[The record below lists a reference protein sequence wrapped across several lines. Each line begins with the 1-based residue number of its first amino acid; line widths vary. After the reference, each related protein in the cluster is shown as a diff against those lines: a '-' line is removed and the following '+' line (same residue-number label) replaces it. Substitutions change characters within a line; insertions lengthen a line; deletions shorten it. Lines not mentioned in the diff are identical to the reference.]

1 MMIHLK
7 QVAHGLGLPFGQR
20 TMTYNSRLAQELG
33 KWAESEG
40 QGHEFHNA
48 VFRAYFAEGLNIGK
62 PHVLVKVAESVN
74 LNGKGAMDTIQSR
87 TCREAVDLDWKRSY
101 EKNVTA
107 VPTFVFNGQV
117 LVGAQKYEALE
128 KILLSNKVERR
139 NPN

>member
-1 MMIHLK
+1 MSNHLK
-7 QVAHGLGLPFGQR
+7 QVAHGFGLPFGQR

-74 LNGKGAMDTIQSR
+74 LNGKDAMDTIQSR
-87 TCREAVDLDWKRSY
+87 TWREAVDLDWKRSY
-101 EKNVTA
+101 EKSVTA
-107 VPTFVFNGQV
+107 VPTFVFNDQI
-117 LVGAQKYEALE
+117 LEGAQKYEALE
-128 KILLSNKVERR
+128 KILLSYKVERR
-139 NPN
+139 NPK